1 MWKQTPEEGKKKIIY
16 ENQRQFLLFL
26 YAKLCSTFWDP
37 VDCSPARFFCS
48 WDFPGKNTGVG
59 CHCLLSGIEPW
70 SPASSGRFFTTEPP
84 GKPIIVFVN
93 CIYLQL
99 SHSWLSEY
107 SVFLCQLAKN
117 AVGYQK
123 RWALILLVIYIS
135 LRTWIFP
142 RDDIFKNLLMEK

>member
-1 MWKQTPEEGKKKIIY
+1 MWKQTPEEDKKKLSMRIRGSFY
-16 ENQRQFLLFL
+16 CFCMLSCVQLFETPWTAAL
-26 YAKLCSTFWDP
+26 PGSFDH
-37 VDCSPARFFCS
+37 
-48 WDFPGKNTGVG
+48 DFPGKNTGVG

-70 SPASSGRFFTTEPP
+70 SPALSGRFFTTEPP

-123 RWALILLVIYIS
+123 RWSLILLVIYIS